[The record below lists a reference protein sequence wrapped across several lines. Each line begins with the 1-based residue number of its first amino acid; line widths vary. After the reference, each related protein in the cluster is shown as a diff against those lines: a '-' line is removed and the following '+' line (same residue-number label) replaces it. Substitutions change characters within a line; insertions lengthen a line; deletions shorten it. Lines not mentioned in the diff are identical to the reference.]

1 MSTSIAE
8 KLALIIGWWETFPL
22 FSGLPTPWYEHL
34 VQEFILCLVFGEK
47 QSEGMIASAVSCSIS
62 ITLVKTN
69 ACCISNKYPNI
80 YVKSSAQTNW
90 KFVDT

>member
-1 MSTSIAE
+1 MSTTTAE
-8 KLALIIGWWETFPL
+8 KLAFVRWWETFTL
-22 FSGLPTPWYEHL
+22 FSGLFAPWYEHL

-62 ITLVKTN
+62 ITLLKTN
-69 ACCISNKYPNI
+69 VCCISNKYPNLR
-80 YVKSSAQTNW
+80 VKGSAQTNC